1 MQNVLSRTL
10 RFAAVAGLLA
20 AGACER
26 NPAGSDHADVAAV
39 RLTIGAGAGT
49 VVTVNAAGQQAP
61 APAALHLAQGTHA
74 VVVTWLDASGN
85 AVTSLG
91 SGMTLA
97 VVEGAGAAGTGVT
110 FTPSG
115 LFAGTL
121 QLTAAGQKSMVVRLM
136 HGAHADFAQNVAF
149 TVQ

>member
-1 MQNVLSRTL
+1 MRTILAHTL
-10 RFAAVAGLLA
+10 RATAVLALLA
-20 AGACER
+20 GGACDR
-26 NPAGSDHADVAAV
+26 SPTDADHADVAGV

-49 VVTVNAAGQQAP
+49 VVTVNAAGQQTP
-61 APAALHLAQGTHA
+61 ASLQLPQGTHP

-85 AVTSLG
+85 AIASLG
-91 SGMTLA
+91 SGKTLA
-97 VVEGAGAAGTGVT
+97 VVEGAGAAGTGVS
-110 FTPSG
+110 FTPNG

-121 QLTAAGQKSMVVRLM
+121 QLTAAGSKSMVVRLM